1 MAAEPYILFCAG
13 EDSGDC
19 LGESL
24 VRETLRCEILAKG
37 SGGRRMQ
44 GAGMDAL
51 VDFETL
57 PVSGFADV
65 LPRYSKL
72 RRAFATIENALESPD
87 CLGLVA
93 IDYPGFNMKLVKR
106 AGELR
111 KPALYIAPP
120 QVWAWKKRRAR
131 ELFQNPMAKLAVFFD
146 FEEKA
151 YAEAGCNVVRM
162 QHPFVS
168 EARNQEQ
175 TENIHNGT
183 SQSPSRKVL
192 LLPGSRRAQALR
204 NLSLFLQVASQLNVA
219 ALAKD
224 SLKFTLVAA
233 RESLV
238 PVFEKFIK
246 EKCPQSLLPKF
257 NIQVAPQDVSE
268 RRLFYGTSSAALTS
282 PGTATLELALSGTP
296 MVVCYKPDLLTYLLG
311 KLFIR
316 TWLFALP
323 NLILNKRIFYEF
335 VYNWHSRSDV
345 QKIATALEQSLSQG
359 KWDPKELVGKLSTG
373 VTAKTLMSEFL
384 GQFV

>member
-1 MAAEPYILFCAG
+1 
-13 EDSGDC
+13 
-19 LGESL
+19 
-24 VRETLRCEILAKG
+24 
-37 SGGRRMQ
+37 MQ

-111 KPALYIAPP
+111 KPALYVAPP
-120 QVWAWKKRRAR
+120 QVWAWKRRRAKQ
-131 ELFQNPMAKLAVFFD
+131 LAQNPMAQLAVFFD

-175 TENIHNGT
+175 TENT
-183 SQSPSRKVL
+183 VL

-204 NLSLFLQVASQLNVA
+204 NLSLFLPVASQLNAA

-224 SLKFTLVAA
+224 ALEFTLVAA

-268 RRLFYGTSSAALTS
+268 RRLFYGTASAALTS